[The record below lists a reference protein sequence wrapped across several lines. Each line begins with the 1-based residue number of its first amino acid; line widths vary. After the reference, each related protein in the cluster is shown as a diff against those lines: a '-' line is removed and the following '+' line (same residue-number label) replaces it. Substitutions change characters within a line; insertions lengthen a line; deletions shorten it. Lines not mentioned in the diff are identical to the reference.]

1 VHSVEELAAMARG
14 QLGEQQGYTAG
25 PWPGPPPPPDG
36 PWPGQPSD
44 GTLPG
49 PLPDGPLPGPPPGY
63 TGQAR
68 PGPSRPRPSRFEQGS
83 GDGYSIGDD
92 VADAALSAATRFI
105 GRAIGRRVRR
115 TYNERVLPTVAAR
128 QEAMLREQIA
138 IAERHPDL
146 RACLTDRVIFLV
158 GGSRVLPMASIAG
171 NLTLEQSDVLVARLR
186 DG

>member
-1 VHSVEELAAMARG
+1 MARG

-25 PWPGPPPPPDG
+25 PWPGAPPDG
-36 PWPGQPSD
+36 TWPGQASD
-44 GTLPG
+44 GPLPG

-68 PGPSRPRPSRFEQGS
+68 PGPSRSGPSRSGPSRFEQGS
-83 GDGYSIGDD
+83 GDGYSIGED

-115 TYNERVLPTVAAR
+115 TYNNEPVLPTLAAR

-146 RACLTDRVIFLV
+146 RACLTDQVIFLV

-171 NLTLEQSDVLVARLR
+171 NLTLEQSDALVARLR